1 MRVNGNGG
9 PFRPTQAQAE
19 TTKPATTS
27 KETPAVRGSETRT
40 TSRVN
45 DGFESTARAGA
56 AAGAAGT
63 RGSTGAAQVRNQPAE
78 VRTPSP
84 DYYRQR
90 YDDFVRRN
98 PGQKPPDYYLNY
110 GQKYLEKFSSLGPK
124 DLSTQGLAWR
134 DRTLKALQDAIETK
148 RAEDPAGFAQL
159 ERDPEAF
166 KRFAYD
172 SHADAYV
179 NSGLLELPA
188 QDLVKIGTTPELKDL
203 LGKDGLRQIVDVVG
217 RIRPDDLKRIGEAT
231 LGELG
236 RGLDELRKNFR
247 LPKIDLPRLPMPPMP
262 SVRLPW
268 Q

>member
-9 PFRPTQAQAE
+9 PFRPKVEVE
-19 TTKPATTS
+19 TSKPATTP
-27 KETPAVRGSETRT
+27 KETPAVRGAEARSS
-40 TSRVN
+40 SRVN
-45 DGFESTARAGA
+45 SDGFESSPRASGAGATSRGAGA
-56 AAGAAGT
+56 AA
-63 RGSTGAAQVRNQPAE
+63 VRNQPAE

-90 YDDFVRRN
+90 HDDFVRRN
-98 PGQKPPDYYLNY
+98 PGVTPPDYYLNY
-110 GQKYLEKFSSLGPK
+110 GQKYLEKFSNLGPK
-124 DLSTQGLAWR
+124 DLSTEGLAWR

-148 RAEDPAGFAQL
+148 RAEDPVAFAQL

-166 KRFAYD
+166 KKFCYD

-179 NSGLLELPA
+179 NSGLLKLPA

-203 LGKDGLRQIVDVVG
+203 LGKDGVRQIVDVLG
-217 RIRPDDLKRIGEAT
+217 RIRPDDLKRIGSET
-231 LGELG
+231 LKELG
-236 RGLDELRKNFR
+236 RGVDELRKNFK
-247 LPKIDLPRLPMPPMP
+247 LPKIELPRLPMPSLP